1 MVEELTLVPVGIG
14 EGIVNVHGQ
23 VPLDDDVHLGLLQG
37 FPHDGVIR
45 PLPRLDDAAHRR
57 PCPRIGPLH
66 QQDLQRRAPPL
77 LMPGPYNSWL
87 RGLAR
92 VIRHCAVWP
101 IRCDASRSLRKTAA
115 SIR

>member
-23 VPLDDDVHLGLLQG
+23 VPIDDDVHLGLLQG

-57 PCPRIGPLH
+57 PCSRIGPLH

-87 RGLAR
+87 HNSWLSGLAR
-92 VIRHCAVWP
+92 VIRH
-101 IRCDASRSLRKTAA
+101 
-115 SIR
+115 